1 MVTSPTQAPMM
12 PTVKVCAAG
21 FDPASALKVSPLK
34 EGVCIVHC
42 GCTVSVIVI
51 FCAAPTGWRVLSSTA
66 EMLTVPV
73 YVLADRP
80 ASAMP
85 TCVAAESPL
94 VTLPD
99 AGVVVSQEP
108 PEAVVTVA
116 VQSSACLQA
125 PVALMVTLCAA
136 GFACP
141 MTSEKV
147 SAAGETETA
156 QAAWTL
162 KLTGICCGLPSA
174 GCPDPS
180 KPVIV
185 IVCGSGPGW
194 PTTASN
200 DSVAGVAVRLGAAG
214 GPIISVTGK
223 VCVPGAALK
232 IIAPVYVPGVRPV
245 TLTPTD
251 G

>member
-1 MVTSPTQAPMM
+1 MLMPLFTAESEIEPVYVAAVSVAEVAFTVKVALPPVATVALAGETANQLLPDARVTVGVMVTSPTQAPMM

-21 FDPASALKVSPLK
+21 SDPASALKVSPLE
-34 EGVCIVHC
+34 EGVCIVHG

-51 FCAAPTGWRVLSSTA
+51 FCAAPAGWCVLSSTA

-85 TCVAAESPL
+85 TCVAAESSL

-99 AGVVVSQEP
+99 ADVVVSQEP

-125 PVALMVTLCAA
+125 PVALMVTPCAA

-141 MTSEKV
+141 MAPEKV

-174 GCPDPS
+174 GCPDAS
-180 KPVIV
+180 EPVIV
-185 IVCGSGPGW
+185 
-194 PTTASN
+194 T
-200 DSVAGVAVRLGAAG
+200 
-214 GPIISVTGK
+214 
-223 VCVPGAALK
+223 VPL
-232 IIAPVYVPGVRPV
+232 
-245 TLTPTD
+245 
-251 G
+251 